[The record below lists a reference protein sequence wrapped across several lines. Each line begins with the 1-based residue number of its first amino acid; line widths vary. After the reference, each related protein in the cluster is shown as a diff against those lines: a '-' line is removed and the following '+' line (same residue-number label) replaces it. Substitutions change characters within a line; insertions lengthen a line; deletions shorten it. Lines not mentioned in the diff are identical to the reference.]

1 MTCTKFK
8 LTTVAA
14 LVFAAT
20 NANAALY
27 KVVEVDVPTSIVLGD
42 VQNSFGVAI
51 QPGSANDGTND
62 LLLGCFDSTAANCSN
77 ASNEDPADN
86 KFLAAVEVRLAQE
99 GFGDNKTLFE
109 EGVSYR
115 EEVPFAMDAA
125 FQYIQEFEDFE
136 NYCDSEL
143 GYNTCKSWAVAR
155 WNTWSREINDLSYVS
170 AQAFVQGGAPISQY
184 NVVINSLD
192 KIGSPLGIQSNGS
205 DIRHNTVATVPLS
218 TSSESRAWGAL
229 TVDNGGTDIIYNFG
243 SISVKGPATETSST
257 TFSSKAAIWKD
268 GEVHQFTWEQGDT
281 PQTGDYFAQGSM
293 RSLVANSGKLYGVG
307 FDTANG
313 NGDRQDMNASVFI
326 SDGLDISTATWE
338 KTKFVAGAQVNSD
351 SSDYK
356 YSNSIATDI
365 NDNLFAVGYSKRNG
379 SVPESG
385 SAGNK
390 IFVVPDVSVPT
401 PRAVYLT
408 GGIFFGGSSGE
419 AKAVNNF
426 NEFVGQV
433 DAETKREV
441 GGSERRHRGFI
452 YPYPVEAPNDVR
464 VDKVFGGQAW
474 WLDDLTNGA
483 NTDGQDYSN
492 ANNYFRVIDATDIN
506 DAGVI
511 SGTAIKCTV
520 NGTAQPYDTTAH
532 NSYCGGAASNAVEE
546 VVAVKLIP
554 ISGATEEDIQT
565 RSTDT
570 EKVDRQGAGLGW
582 LGLTVLGLLGFRRK
596 FK

>member
-14 LVFAAT
+14 LVLAAT

-27 KVVEVDVPTSIVLGD
+27 KVVEVTPSITGA
-42 VQNSFGVAI
+42 SEIFGVAI
-51 QPGSANDGTND
+51 QPGTASDGTND
-62 LLLGCFDSTAANCSN
+62 LPLGCFDSTATNCADTTFKLAGETRN
-77 ASNEDPADN
+77 AVD
-86 KFLAAVEVRLAQE
+86 
-99 GFGDNKTLFE
+99 GIG
-109 EGVSYR
+109 YR
-115 EEVPFAMDAA
+115 EEVPFAMDAP
-125 FQYIQEFEDFE
+125 FQYIQERDDFE
-136 NYCDSEL
+136 NYCYREL
-143 GYNTCKSWAVAR
+143 RYSTCESWADNR
-155 WNTWSREINDLSYVS
+155 WATWSKESDFSYVN
-170 AQAFVQGGAPISQY
+170 AKAFVGKDGSSISSFNVSITALDDSGA
-184 NVVINSLD
+184 
-192 KIGSPLGIQSNGS
+192 PLGIESNGN
-205 DIRHNTVATVPLS
+205 DIRYNAVTTAPLT

-229 TVDNGGTDIIYNFG
+229 TVDNAGTDIIYNFG
-243 SISVKGPATETSST
+243 SISIKGPATGTSNT

-268 GEVHQFTWEQGDT
+268 GEVHQFIWKQGDT

-293 RSLVANSGKLYGVG
+293 RGLAENSGKLYGVG
-307 FDTANG
+307 FDTVNG
-313 NGDRQDMNASVFI
+313 NGDLQDMNASVFI
-326 SDGLDISTATWE
+326 SDGLDISTATWN
-338 KTKFVAGAQVNSD
+338 TKIVSGAEVNSG
-351 SSDYK
+351 SSNDDAR
-356 YSNSIATDI
+356 YSNSVLSDI
-365 NDNLFAVGYSKRNG
+365 NQNLFAIGYAKRNG
-379 SVPESG
+379 YVPESG
-385 SAGNK
+385 SAANK
-390 IFVVPDVSVPT
+390 AFFVKDASNPSAT
-401 PRAVYLT
+401 FLS
-408 GGIFFGGSSGE
+408 GGIFFTGSGGE

-426 NEFVGQV
+426 NEFVGQI
-433 DAETKREV
+433 DAETIREV
-441 GGSERRHRGFI
+441 DGSERRHRGFI
-452 YPYPVEAPNDVR
+452 YPYKSDDVSGTLTER
-464 VDKVFGGQAW
+464 YSGVFRSKSW

-546 VVAVKLIP
+546 VVAVKLVP